1 MCLQSHPEYPHLG
14 WTAHNIKQVAKVA
27 IFLQMGN
34 IKLQKLEGHKDL
46 EVFKRK
52 SCCLSCEAAA

>member
-1 MCLQSHPEYPHLG
+1 MCLQGHPEYPHLG
-14 WTAHNIKQVAKVA
+14 WTAHYIKQVAKVA

-34 IKLQKLEGHKDL
+34 IKHQKLECHKDL

-52 SCCLSCEAAA
+52 SCCLATEAAA

>member
-14 WTAHNIKQVAKVA
+14 WTAHYIKQVAKVA
-27 IFLQMGN
+27 IFLQTGN
-34 IKLQKLEGHKDL
+34 IKPQKLEGHKDL